1 MSSLRNA
8 VNWRPTVA
16 TGALL
21 YAVQAMVV
29 AAIAFVILRLDAYD
43 LRVPFNYGGDS
54 MVILM
59 FIKGMLLNGWTFT
72 IPQLSAP
79 FEMSAAA
86 FPIMSNVDWLIMKAI
101 SLFTSEPGLVLNS
114 FWLLT
119 LVLSAATSTIAMQ
132 LLGVGRVH
140 AFAAGVLYAFL
151 PFALMRNVAHMNLVY
166 YLVPLLGLLAVHL
179 ATGLASVNDR
189 LIRRIAYGACIAQG
203 FDYVYYSFFAALLFA
218 FAAVVGYAG
227 TRSRRVLAVA
237 ATAIG
242 LVVASASVN
251 LSPSIYSWAS
261 LGKPPEMTYKHP
273 AEAETYGAKLR
284 KMIAP
289 HPRNPVPVLAEWGK
303 QDWGNGYPND
313 NENVTARLG
322 MAASVGFILLLM
334 ISLRAVRLPK
344 DDNGKVLGKLA
355 PLSLFTLLFITVG
368 GLGAVF
374 NLFFVSDIRA
384 YNRFSVFLA
393 FFALAG
399 LGLGLRAWT
408 PRGRVSRWLVHSS
421 VAGLFLLGLYDQL
434 LDCNLVAREASDTQ
448 QVRSDRYVAGH
459 LKALYPAGASIL
471 QLPLTGFPPAYQQER
486 MVSYDHL
493 RPFLWSDK
501 GMRWS
506 WPSFSQ
512 RHRAWQERLA
522 GARPETVLD
531 AAVLSNFDAI
541 WIDRSA
547 YKDAA
552 RTLVAAF
559 EAAGAILKFDH
570 PGYAVLDLAQA
581 KRQLL
586 GRLGESEFAR
596 RKIEWLEP
604 IRIVWGGG
612 FYGQETTPAG
622 IGYRWSFN
630 RSSLIV
636 FNDSALPRKIQLDFD
651 VASQAPGTVVVDNGA
666 HQWHLDSQSTP
677 RHAALEFDMEP
688 AAKTTLS
695 FESTVARVKAPA
707 DSRALYF
714 KIENFAFS
722 ELAAGSQQKSLAGD
736 MQEKGLAADTRA
748 KALAAE
754 RRQ

>member
-1 MSSLRNA
+1 MSPLRNA

-16 TGALL
+16 TGALP
-21 YAVQAMVV
+21 YAIQAMVV
-29 AAIAFVILRLDAYD
+29 AAIAFVVLRLDAYD

-86 FPIMSNVDWLIMKAI
+86 FPIMSNADWLIMKAI

-132 LLGVGRVH
+132 LLGVGRAH

-166 YLVPLLGLLAVHL
+166 YLVPLLGLLAIHL
-179 ATGLASVNDR
+179 ANGLASVNDKM
-189 LIRRIAYGACIAQG
+189 IRRIAYAGCIAQG
-203 FDYVYYSFFAALLFA
+203 FDYVYYSFFAVLLFA
-218 FAAVVGYAG
+218 FAGVVGYAG

-251 LSPSIYSWAS
+251 LSPSIYSWHS

-289 HPRNPVPVLAEWGK
+289 HPQNPVPVLAEWGRHD
-303 QDWGNGYPND
+303 QGNGYPND

-322 MAASVGFILLLM
+322 LAASVGFILLLL
-334 ISLRAVRLPK
+334 ISLGAVRLPTN
-344 DDNGKVLGKLA
+344 DNGRVLGKLA

-399 LGLGLRAWT
+399 FGIALRTWT
-408 PRGRVSRWLVHSS
+408 PRRRLNRWLLHCS
-421 VAGLFLLGLYDQL
+421 VAALFLLGLYDQL
-434 LDCNLVAREASDTQ
+434 LDCNLVAREATDTQ
-448 QVRSDRYVAGH
+448 QVQTDRYVADH
-459 LKALYPAGASIL
+459 LQALYPAGASIL
-471 QLPLTGFPPAYQQER
+471 QLPLTGFPPAYHQER

-522 GARPETVLD
+522 AAAPDTIPD

-541 WIDRSA
+541 WIDRNA

-552 RTLVAAF
+552 KQLVAAF
-559 EAAGAILKFDH
+559 EAAGATLKFDH
-570 PGYAVLDLAQA
+570 PGYAVLDLAQV

-586 GRLGESEFAR
+586 SKLGESEFSR
-596 RKIEWLEP
+596 KKIEWLEP

-622 IGYRWSFN
+622 IGFRWSFY
-630 RSSLIV
+630 RSSLTV
-636 FNDSALPRKIQLDFD
+636 FNDSALPRKIQIDFD
-651 VASQAPGTVVVDNGA
+651 VASQARGWVVVDNGA
-666 HQWHLDSQSTP
+666 RQWHLDSQSTP

-688 AAKTTLS
+688 TTKTILS
-695 FESTVARVKAPA
+695 FESALARVNAPA
-707 DSRALYF
+707 DPRALYF

-722 ELAAGSQQKSLAGD
+722 ELAAGTH
-736 MQEKGLAADTRA
+736 EKELTADARA

-754 RRQ
+754 TREKRQ